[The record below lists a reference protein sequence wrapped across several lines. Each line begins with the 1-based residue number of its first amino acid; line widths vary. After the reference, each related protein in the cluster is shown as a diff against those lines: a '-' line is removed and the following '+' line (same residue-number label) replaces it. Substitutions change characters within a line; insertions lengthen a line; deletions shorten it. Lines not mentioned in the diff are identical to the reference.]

1 VGLDATG
8 VGAIGGVPLNVV
20 SAAGIAAGAAITAGA
35 VGDLTMHEVTDDR
48 VSPMEGAGG
57 DGEAPQTGGTKTDR
71 YKEHLTDR
79 DLDAARRELD
89 GEVVAPKSD
98 GTPWNHVQ
106 EVREAQNGLVKRIQ
120 QLQRQL
126 GDTRTAP
133 ADRPALEAELS
144 EASRLLDYSELFV
157 PRP

>member
-1 VGLDATG
+1 
-8 VGAIGGVPLNVV
+8 
-20 SAAGIAAGAAITAGA
+20 
-35 VGDLTMHEVTDDR
+35 M
-48 VSPMEGAGG
+48 
-57 DGEAPQTGGTKTDR
+57 
-71 YKEHLTDR
+71 
-79 DLDAARRELD
+79 LD
-89 GEVVAPKSD
+89 GEVVATKSD

-126 GDTRTAP
+126 GDTRTAG

-144 EASRLLDYSELFV
+144 EASRLLDYSERFV

>member
-1 VGLDATG
+1 LGGATRT
-8 VGAIGGVPLNVV
+8 
-20 SAAGIAAGAAITAGA
+20 S
-35 VGDLTMHEVTDDR
+35 
-48 VSPMEGAGG
+48 
-57 DGEAPQTGGTKTDR
+57 GTKVDR

-89 GEVVAPKSD
+89 GEVVARKAD

-133 ADRPALEAELS
+133 PERPSLEAELS
-144 EASRLLDYSELFV
+144 EASRLLDYSEQFV